1 MSFSQETRTVLRR
14 VYSDRVLFT
23 WQHTSDPMEA
33 GDLAHLG
40 FAPHLSGLDIYCTGA
55 RTADR
60 ILSISLQSIAL
71 TS

>member
-1 MSFSQETRTVLRR
+1 
-14 VYSDRVLFT
+14 
-23 WQHTSDPMEA
+23 MEA
-33 GDLAHLG
+33 GDPAHLG
-40 FAPHLSGLDIYCTGA
+40 FAPHLSGLDIYRTGA